1 MAKHKVNCRQFPT
14 PIPPRGSEVAHSRQI
29 RNSLS
34 HLTMLHTRKSA
45 LAYVLAFAF
54 AARNSRMLVRK
65 SISWHSIGPS
75 VAARNA
81 CWTGY
86 SRWNNPFVARAT
98 TNSIPL
104 VTPPQHPRKIS
115 TRKKSILLTR
125 RSIARILAVAY
136 KKTKQNKHSG
146 VSRLESFTARWCLVP
161 ISVRKYGNNC
171 DWWSR

>member
-1 MAKHKVNCRQFPT
+1 
-14 PIPPRGSEVAHSRQI
+14 
-29 RNSLS
+29 
-34 HLTMLHTRKSA
+34 MLHTRKSA

-104 VTPPQHPRKIS
+104 VTPPQHPRKYQRGKSLSCSHDDPLLVSWQWRIRRPSKTNTSEYHGWRASPLDGASFRSQCRSMVTTVIGGPGKIS
-115 TRKKSILLTR
+115 
-125 RSIARILAVAY
+125 
-136 KKTKQNKHSG
+136 
-146 VSRLESFTARWCLVP
+146 
-161 ISVRKYGNNC
+161 
-171 DWWSR
+171 